1 MVCRRGHGAWAIFRL
16 VIVETM
22 ERGFPWGL
30 VAIEDETT
38 SDPAPSWSSDDALV
52 TRAASVLVL
61 KVLHESDG
69 VVLVHV
75 ARGTGDLVGATAFQG
90 TIDVPSGTLSIGKVG
105 REDRIRIA
113 VRPGPVAMRIVVD
126 SIGSARHVDLVI
138 D

>member
-1 MVCRRGHGAWAIFRL
+1 

-22 ERGFPWGL
+22 ERGFPSGL

-52 TRAASVLVL
+52 TRAASVVVL

-75 ARGTGDLVGATAFQG
+75 ARGTGDLVGAMVFQG
-90 TIDVPSGTLSIGKVG
+90 TIDVPSGTLSIGEAG
-105 REDRIRIA
+105 REHRIRMP
-113 VRPGPVAMRIVVD
+113 VRPGRVAMQIVVD
-126 SIGSARHVDLVI
+126 SIGSPRHVDVVI